1 MGNSVENMHT
11 DFRAERVNLA
21 IDWHPTQWEL
31 KAEYRKT
38 PRNSSFTDELM
49 LPFT

>member
-1 MGNSVENMHT
+1 MGNSVENTHT
-11 DFRAERVNLA
+11 DFRVERVKLA

-38 PRNSSFTDELM
+38 PRNSSFTYELM